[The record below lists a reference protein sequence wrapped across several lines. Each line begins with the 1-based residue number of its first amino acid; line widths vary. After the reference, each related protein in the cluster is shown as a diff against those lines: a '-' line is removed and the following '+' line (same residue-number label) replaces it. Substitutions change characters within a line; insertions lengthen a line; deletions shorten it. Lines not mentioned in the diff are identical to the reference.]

1 MLWISWQARTQSP
14 QRTHLFWSRTSSWSK
29 QMRSLRR
36 LRPCLSWNSKHWSN
50 WFRGVNHNHG
60 ALDHDYSPAYFK
72 LTAWIAAWYAY
83 VHGHTRTHW
92 PQSTQSTWGLSSKL
106 LSTSSLTINAP
117 LIVKDEVD
125 KVFELILF
133 ATKQKIL
140 CGLKAYCYLGPA
152 CPGALEGPRDR
163 RVHDYY
169 SNRIVII

>member
-36 LRPCLSWNSKHWSN
+36 YVRANHENSK
-50 WFRGVNHNHG
+50 RGQLFAIACPNHG
-60 ALDHDYSPAYFK
+60 AWLDHESLLLILSWLRGLRPMCTRMSMD
-72 LTAWIAAWYAY
+72 IR
-83 VHGHTRTHW
+83 VHL
-92 PQSTQSTWGLSSKL
+92 TQSTFMISSKT

-125 KVFELILF
+125 KIFEPILSQQNKKSYVGLRLIV
-133 ATKQKIL
+133 IWDPPVP
-140 CGLKAYCYLGPA
+140 GPLKTQ
-152 CPGALEGPRDR
+152 DR

>member
-14 QRTHLFWSRTSSWSK
+14 PQERICFDHEQVRDQNKCVLR
-29 QMRSLRR
+29 RR

-50 WFRGVNHNHG
+50 WFRGVVINHG
-60 ALDHDYSPAYFK
+60 AWLDHESLLLILSWLRGLRPMCTRMSMD
-72 LTAWIAAWYAY
+72 IR
-83 VHGHTRTHW
+83 VHIGRNQHNI
-92 PQSTQSTWGLSSKL
+92 SSKT

-125 KVFELILF
+125 KVSNLSFF
-133 ATKQKIL
+133 RNKKIL

-152 CPGALEGPRDR
+152 CPGPLKAPTGGSDS
-163 RVHDYY
+163 Y

>member
-29 QMRSLRR
+29 QMRS
-36 LRPCLSWNSKHWSN
+36 CDDASVLSWNSSIGQLFRESWSTTV
-50 WFRGVNHNHG
+50 RGWTTSLSCLFLSWLRG
-60 ALDHDYSPAYFK
+60 LRPMCTRMSMD
-72 LTAWIAAWYAY
+72 IR
-83 VHGHTRTHW
+83 VHTTHIL
-92 PQSTQSTWGLSSKL
+92 STWESSKT

-133 ATKQKIL
+133 TTKQKIL

-152 CPGALEGPRDR
+152 CPGALEGPQDR